1 MLLRVLLV
9 VLPWFSI
16 LSTKG
21 QNTIALPEI
30 INYSREVY
38 NAGTQNWKI
47 AQDKRGIMYYAN
59 NEGLLTFDGNFWKKY
74 IIPGNSSGIQS
85 LAIDESGR
93 IYVGAQA
100 EIGYFE
106 PGAQGRLQYTS
117 LNKLIPDSEND
128 FSDVWDVVLHDKG
141 VFFRSFKKIF
151 RLKNGKV
158 NVYSDLSWAF
168 MGESN
173 GQLIAQNY
181 ANGLLQFKEDRWVPI
196 LQTNNIPVHAQVASI
211 IPLAGDSSLVL
222 IKRYGSFILHRGRL
236 TPFNTASMQ
245 DVTAQNPY
253 AATVLNNDLIAIAT
267 SLGGCYIIN
276 KKGQFIQR
284 LSRREGVQNNNI
296 LSVFV
301 DSNKNL
307 WLGLDNGVSFVLYD
321 NAIKHIYP
329 DYQERSA
336 GKSAI
341 IFNDQL
347 YIGTSNGL
355 YRASMNGQQ
364 DISLSQSDFELIPGT
379 KGQVWSLADVNGHL
393 LMGHNNG
400 FFEIKNNHA
409 TLVDRSADGSTGCW
423 TFLPLGNIGPAK
435 ALLTGT
441 YNGVNYYSYTNG
453 KFQTPP
459 AHNHIESIR
468 YIATDN
474 NIAWAAHPFKG
485 LYRISLDT
493 MVKPRFTAYQDK
505 KGILSVQRNYIFSIR
520 NRIVLTNE
528 KGIFE
533 YNAATGDFDSC
544 YLLTEVF
551 GNMKVQYLHEDADGN
566 IWFIEEKRLGVVD
579 YSGKKPEIV
588 RFPELNSKIMGNG
601 FEYIFTLNSNNIFVA
616 GEEGFYHI
624 NYRQYK
630 GLNMINP
637 VLIADVKIINKS
649 DSSIFGGFVRAD
661 MGAQAIKPEV
671 PRINYNWNSVHFDYS
686 SALYARQSGVEYS
699 YYLEDF
705 DAGWSPWSRRPEKDY
720 TYLPPGSYTFH
731 VKARTHEGIE
741 SGITAYR
748 FVILAPWYRTRG
760 AYALYIAAALLVIF
774 MIYRFQRRKF
784 LRQQMA
790 HEEERRRL
798 EYLNQLQ
805 IEKHTEE
812 QKQLA
817 WLHQLELERNEKE
830 IMQLKNESL
839 KSEIETKNTE
849 LASTALNLIQKD
861 ETLMKVKEEFMRL
874 KKVKETDKESE
885 EYKKIV
891 RMLGDNNMKKNWDQ
905 FAIHFNKVHDDFLLF
920 MKKQYPKLTASDLKL
935 CAYLRLNLSSK
946 DIAQIMNITIK
957 SVELSRYRLRKKLQV
972 PTGVSLFDFLLN
984 FQAGLKKY

>member
-1 MLLRVLLV
+1 MLLRVLLI
-9 VLPWFSI
+9 LPWFSI
-16 LSTKG
+16 LSTQG

-30 INYSREVY
+30 INYSRENY

-59 NEGLLTFDGNFWKKY
+59 NEGLLTFDGNFWKRY

-85 LAIDESGR
+85 LAIEETGR

-106 PGAQGRLQYTS
+106 PGAQGRLHYTS
-117 LNKLIPDSEND
+117 LNNLIPDSEKD

-141 VFFRSFKKIF
+141 IFFRSFKKIF
-151 RLKNGKV
+151 RLKNGKI

-168 MGESN
+168 LGVSN
-173 GQLIAQNY
+173 GQVIAQNY
-181 ANGLLQFKEDRWVPI
+181 ANGLLQFKDDRWVPI

-211 IPLAGDSSLVL
+211 VPLSGDSSLVL
-222 IKRYGSFILHRGRL
+222 IKRYGSFILHKGQL
-236 TPFNTASMQ
+236 TPFNTPSMQ

-253 AATVLNNDLIAIAT
+253 AATVLNDDLIAIAT

-284 LSRREGVQNNNI
+284 LSRKEGVQNNNI

-301 DSNKNL
+301 DANKNL
-307 WLGLDNGVSFVLYD
+307 WLGLDNGISFVLYES
-321 NAIKHIYP
+321 AIKHIYP

-336 GKSAI
+336 GKSAL
-341 IFNDQL
+341 IFNDHL

-355 YRASMNGQQ
+355 YRASMNKQQ
-364 DISLSQSDFELIPGT
+364 DISLSQSDFLLISGT

-400 FFEIKNNHA
+400 FFEIINNEA
-409 TLVDRSADGSTGCW
+409 QAVDRSDNGSTGCW
-423 TFLPLGNIGPAK
+423 TFLPIGNIGPVK
-435 ALLTGT
+435 AMLTGT
-441 YNGVNYYSYTNG
+441 YNGVNYYAYTNG

-468 YIATDN
+468 YLATDN
-474 NIAWAAHPFKG
+474 NTAWAAHPFKG

-493 MVKPRFTAYQDK
+493 TVQPRFTVYEDK
-505 KGILSVQRNYIFSIR
+505 KGILSVQRNYIFSVR

-533 YNAATGDFDSC
+533 YNSKTNDFDSC
-544 YLLTEVF
+544 HLLLEVF
-551 GNMKVQYLHEDADGN
+551 GNMRIQYLREDADGN

-579 YSGKKPEIV
+579 YSEKKPEIV
-588 RFPELNSKIMGNG
+588 RFPELNNKIMGNG
-601 FEYIFTLNSNNIFVA
+601 FEYVYTMNSSNIFVA

-630 GLNMINP
+630 GLNKINP
-637 VLIADVKIINKS
+637 VLIADVRIINKS
-649 DSSIFGGFVRAD
+649 DSSIFGGFLTAD
-661 MGAQAIKPEV
+661 KYEV
-671 PRINYNWNSVHFDYS
+671 PHIDYGWNSVHFDYS
-686 SALYARQSGVEYS
+686 STLYARQSGVEYS

-720 TYLPPGSYTFH
+720 TYLPPGSYTFR

-741 SGITAYR
+741 SDITAYR
-748 FVILAPWYRTRG
+748 FIILAPWYRTRG
-760 AYALYIAAALLVIF
+760 AYAFYTIAALFGIF
-774 MIYRFQRRKF
+774 MIIRWQRRKF
-784 LRQQMA
+784 LRQQIA
-790 HEEERRRL
+790 YEEERRRL

-805 IEKHTEE
+805 VEKHAEE

-817 WLHQLELERNEKE
+817 YLHQLELERNEKE

-874 KKVKETDKESE
+874 KNVRDVDKESE

-891 RMLGDNNMKKNWDQ
+891 RMLGDDKMKKNWDQ
-905 FAIHFNKVHDDFLLF
+905 FAIHFNKVHEDFLLH
-920 MKKQYPKLTASDLKL
+920 MKSRYPNLTASDLKL

-946 DIAQIMNITIK
+946 DIAQVMNITIK

-984 FQAGLKKY
+984 FQAGLKK